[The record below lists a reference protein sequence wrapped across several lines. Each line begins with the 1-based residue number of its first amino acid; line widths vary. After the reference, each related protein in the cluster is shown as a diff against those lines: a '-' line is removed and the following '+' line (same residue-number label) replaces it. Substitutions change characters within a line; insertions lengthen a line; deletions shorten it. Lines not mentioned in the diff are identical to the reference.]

1 MKAKVYTIFTML
13 LLFAMTSCEHKDLC
27 FDHAHTVDVKVVFD
41 WRNAP
46 GASPASMAVYICIL
60 PMDRNLYATISP
72 TVRVAW

>member
-46 GASPASMAVYICIL
+46 GASPASMAVY
-60 PMDRNLYATISP
+60 LYPI
-72 TVRVAW
+72 RVSSSLFLKTSWKHPC